1 MDATSIIRLA
11 IQIISDRLI
20 TVLALIAASIMCGWT
35 MWDPAWQ
42 RVATL
47 AIFVVFEYLL
57 VRSKENSNE
66 TRSATSA
73 SS

>member
-1 MDATSIIRLA
+1 MDG
-11 IQIISDRLI
+11 IQVVTIALRVISDRLI

-66 TRSATSA
+66 ARNETSA